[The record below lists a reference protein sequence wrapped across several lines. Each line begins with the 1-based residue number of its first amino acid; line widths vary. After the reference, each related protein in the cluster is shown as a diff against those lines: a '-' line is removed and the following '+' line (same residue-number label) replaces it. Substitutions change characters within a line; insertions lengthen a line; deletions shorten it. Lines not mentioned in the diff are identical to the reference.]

1 MPINPECEQFNFRSL
16 DKLFGIQ
23 ARRRGVDALEN
34 KYREPN
40 GVEKQQPFQAIL
52 LNTSFAIKNVMNC
65 LLARFYIGTITA
77 WISYRVLTCLS
88 IL

>member
-34 KYREPN
+34 KYRERRR
-40 GVEKQQPFQAIL
+40 K
-52 LNTSFAIKNVMNC
+52 
-65 LLARFYIGTITA
+65 TA
-77 WISYRVLTCLS
+77 TFPSYS
-88 IL
+88 S